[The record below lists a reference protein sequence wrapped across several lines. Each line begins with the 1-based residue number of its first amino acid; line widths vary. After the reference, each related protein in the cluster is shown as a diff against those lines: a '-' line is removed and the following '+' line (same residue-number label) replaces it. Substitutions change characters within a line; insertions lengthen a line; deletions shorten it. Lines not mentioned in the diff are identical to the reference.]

1 MLSKIIAIKN
11 VGRFRNS
18 AQGGNTAFA
27 KHTFIH
33 GANGFGKTTI
43 CAIFRSLKTGDASL
57 VIGRKTLGATGSPS
71 VELLSAGSII
81 KFDGSTWSAKDSD
94 LAVFDG
100 VFVAENI
107 HAGDIVDTDQKRNLY
122 RVIVGEAGVQFANQ
136 EAQLSAASRAKTTE
150 ITNLAR
156 AIQSHVPQ
164 GMTIEKF
171 IALPNIE
178 GIDDEIT
185 RQQSNLTAIREASA
199 IKSRAGMAELNAPN
213 LPQGFTDILATTLE
227 NIAQDAEQQVNAHFA
242 THGIPPSRG
251 ANWIVEGMEF
261 ADKSCPFCGQDITGL
276 SLIAAYRAIFS
287 EGYKALRRG
296 IAVMSTALR
305 ETFSDA
311 ALARMDVFLQAHQS
325 AIEFW
330 SRHCQ
335 VDGEHLAYPSDFK
348 AAIETLKA
356 SALALIELKEK
367 TPLEAIPASESFL
380 KALSDYGAA
389 KAEVQSFNAAVQ
401 EANALIEAKRKELG
415 EADVVTATNRLSEL
429 NATKRRHTQQVA
441 QLCSDHAKVVQEKAD
456 AEAQKATVREQL
468 NSHVANVVKPYED
481 RINELLEAFNAGFKI
496 AETKHSYP
504 GGVASSSY
512 QIVINQTAV
521 DLGGGNT
528 PNNVPSFKNT
538 LSAGDRS
545 TLALAFFIADL
556 ERDSGLAKKLV
567 IFDDPFNSQDAF
579 RRRQTIH
586 EIIKLAKKCSQV
598 VVLSHDAMFLKQI
611 WEKCPPSERAA
622 IELADHGLQGSKL
635 AEMDIEKACQGR
647 TATDMDDLL
656 AYVNNSVGKRI
667 DIIRKMRTVLETYMK
682 TTYPSAFADG
692 DFLGDIAGKIRA
704 AGTDHAAYALYD
716 QLNEINDYTSQYHH
730 GANVADDTPDQID
743 PTELRGFARR
753 TLRIVNAIQA

>member
-11 VGRFRNS
+11 VGRFHNS

-43 CAIFRSLKTGDASL
+43 CAIFRSLKAGDASL
-57 VIGRKTLGATGSPS
+57 VLGRKTLGATGSPS
-71 VELLSAGSII
+71 VELLSGGSVI
-81 KFDGSTWSAKDSD
+81 KFDGTAWSAKHSD
-94 LAVFDG
+94 VAIFDG
-100 VFVAENI
+100 VFVAENV

-122 RVIVGEAGVQFANQ
+122 RVIVGEAGVKYADD
-136 EAQLSAASRAKTTE
+136 EAKLSATSRAKTTE
-150 ITNLAR
+150 ISNLAR

-164 GMTIEKF
+164 GVAMEKF
-171 IALPNIE
+171 IALPDIE
-178 GIDDEIT
+178 GIDEEIT
-185 RQQSNLTAIREASA
+185 RQQSHLTAIREAVA
-199 IKSRAGMAELNAPN
+199 IKSRVGMTEFSVPN

-242 THGIPPSRG
+242 THGIPSSKG
-251 ANWIVEGMEF
+251 ANWVVEGMEF
-261 ADKSCPFCGQDITGL
+261 ADESCPFCGQDITGL
-276 SLIAAYRAIFS
+276 SLIGAYRAIFS
-287 EGYKALRRG
+287 EAYKALRRG
-296 IAVMSTALR
+296 ITAMSAGLR
-305 ETFSDA
+305 ETFSEA
-311 ALARMDVFLQAHQS
+311 ALARMEGFVQTHQN
-325 AIEFW
+325 AVEFW

-335 VDGEHLAYPSDFK
+335 LDGERLTYPSDLK
-348 AAIETLKA
+348 TAIEILKTTT
-356 SALALIELKEK
+356 LALIELKEK
-367 TPLEAIPASESFL
+367 APLEVIPASESFL
-380 KALSDYGAA
+380 KALSDYGATKA
-389 KAEVQSFNAAVQ
+389 KIESFNAAVR
-401 EANALIEAKRKELG
+401 EANVLIEAKKRELG
-415 EADVVTATNRLSEL
+415 EADLVTATNRLSEL
-429 NATKRRHTQQVA
+429 NATKRRHVQQVA
-441 QLCSDHAKVVQEKAD
+441 QLCSDHAKAVEEKAD
-456 AEAQKATVREQL
+456 VETQKTTVREQL

-496 AETKHSYP
+496 SETKHSYP

-556 ERDSGLAKKLV
+556 ERDSGLARKLV

-622 IELADHGLQGSKL
+622 IELADHGQQGSKL
-635 AEMDIEKACQGR
+635 GEMDIEKACQGR
-647 TATDMDDLL
+647 TATDMDDLQ
-656 AYVNNSVGKRI
+656 AYVTSGAGQHI

-682 TTYPSAFADG
+682 TTYPSAFADQ
-692 DFLGDIAGKIRA
+692 DYLGDIAGKVRN
-704 AGTDHAAYALYD
+704 AGQTHPAYSLYD
-716 QLNEINDYTSQYHH
+716 ELNEINDYTSQYHH
-730 GANVADDTPDQID
+730 GESVADATPDQID

-753 TLRIVNAIQA
+753 TLKIVNALQA